1 MIRSLLVAAGLTLA
15 AAPALASDQEDALVG
30 LELGTWIDPL
40 GCEHHYLRGPDS
52 EGYLSEKLTVD
63 GASVCGGVPSQV
75 DWDTEVWVDPDGC
88 AHWHINDG
96 QQGYLS
102 RVRFADGRPSCGQ
115 AASALAERFDAARMR
130 GTIWTDPDGCTHFVA
145 DDGFE
150 GFMSA
155 RLTPDG
161 RPVCLSQ

>member
-1 MIRSLLVAAGLTLA
+1 MKRLMIIAATFAALA
-15 AAPALASDQEDALVG
+15 TPALAQEEDALVG
-30 LELGTWIDPL
+30 LQVSTWVDPL
-40 GCEHHYLRGPDS
+40 GCEHHYMRGPDS
-52 EGYLSEKLTVD
+52 EGYMSEKLTPE
-63 GASVCGGVPSQV
+63 GKSICGGTPSII
-75 DWDTEVWVDPDGC
+75 DWDTEVWLDPDGC

-102 RVRFADGRPSCGQ
+102 RIRFANGKPSCGR
-115 AASALAERFDAARMR
+115 AATLLTEQFDAARLG

-155 RLTPDG
+155 RLDPDG
-161 RPVCLSQ
+161 KPVCRTN